1 MSDLLQEAEEELRRE
16 TVESR
21 AKKAMPYMIGFA
33 VLALALGGGF
43 QFWRASQAKA
53 TEAAAIAYYDAMKLL
68 QTGNIDGGVA
78 ALGKVAETAP
88 KGYATLA
95 RIQAAAVLQEKGD
108 NAGALKGFD
117 EAAQKSGDK
126 DLGDLARIR
135 AAYIAADSE
144 AIDKLNARLDAI
156 IKNKGSFAVLA
167 RELKAAAQWK
177 AGDIKSAKAEYQLL
191 QIDPLAPEGVRAR
204 AGQALAVINS
214 GAAASA
220 DLMPLG
226 QNPNAQQQQAPQ
238 QAGPPQEIG
247 PDGKRI
253 VRLPPGVKLP
263 PGTKIPDDVR
273 IIETPLPAGAK
284 APQAV
289 QDNPQARNEML
300 NEIERE
306 RQKAMREQEAI
317 TRAQQKQVDAI
328 TKSQAAPKAT
338 NAPEEPKAESTPSA
352 NPATKDGGAN

>member
-21 AKKAMPYMIGFA
+21 AKKALPYMIGFA
-33 VLALALGGGF
+33 IIALALGGGF
-43 QFWRASQAKA
+43 QFWRANQEKA
-53 TEAAAIAYYDAMKLL
+53 TETAAVAYYDAMKLL
-68 QTGNIDGGVA
+68 QTGNVDGGYD
-78 ALGKVAETAP
+78 ALKKVAETAP
-88 KGYATLA
+88 KGYAALA
-95 RIQAAAVLQEKGD
+95 LIQAAAVLQEKGD

-117 EAAQKSGDK
+117 EAAAKSNDK

-135 AAYIAADSE
+135 AAYIAADTE
-144 AIDKLNARLDAI
+144 DAAKLKSRLDTI
-156 IKNKGSFAVLA
+156 INNKGGFAVLA
-167 RELKAAAQWK
+167 RELKAAMQWK
-177 AGDIKSAKAEYQLL
+177 SGDAKAAKAEYQLL

-214 GAAASA
+214 GATAAA

-226 QNPNAQQQQAPQ
+226 PNPNAQQQTAPQQ

-263 PGTKIPDDVR
+263 PGTKVPDDVR

-284 APQAV
+284 APQTAPNA
-289 QDNPQARNEML
+289 NPQARNDML

-306 RQKAMREQEAI
+306 RQKAMREQEAV
-317 TRAQQKQVDAI
+317 TKAQQKQVEAI
-328 TKSQAAPKAT
+328 TKAQSAPPKSET
-338 NAPEEPKAESTPSA
+338 PAPTPVKEE
-352 NPATKDGGAN
+352 GAN